1 MQKLFIYILSI
12 FFIFNSNI
20 LKAEIA
26 KFNCVINVPQAD
38 GQIVKMEQF
47 FELDS
52 ETGNYDNVF
61 SNGQIEWT
69 VWSPSEVG
77 SDVEGKFLAMYH
89 TYNRQNKS
97 LRVVYSQYGDIHKKN
112 EPKLE
117 PYYEVKGS
125 CK

>member
-1 MQKLFIYILSI
+1 MKKIFIYLFSI
-12 FFIFNSNI
+12 FIIFNSNI

-26 KFNCVINVPQAD
+26 KFDCVINIPQAD
-38 GQIVKMEQF
+38 GQILKMEQF

-52 ETGNYDNVF
+52 ETSNYDNVF
-61 SNGQIEWT
+61 SDGQIEWT
-69 VWSPSEVG
+69 VWSP
-77 SDVEGKFLAMYH
+77 VESKFLAMYH

-97 LRVVYSQYGDIHKKN
+97 LKVIYSQYGDKHKKN

-125 CK
+125 CE